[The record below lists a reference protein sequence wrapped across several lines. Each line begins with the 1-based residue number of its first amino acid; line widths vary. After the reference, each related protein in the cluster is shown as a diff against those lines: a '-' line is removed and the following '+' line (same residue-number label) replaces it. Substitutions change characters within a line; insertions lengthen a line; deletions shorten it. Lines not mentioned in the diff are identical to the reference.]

1 MKGCVNPCI
10 GRGHRVP
17 RSCSWTSKA
26 VKKKAGVVENP
37 QVLDHAGLLFDG
49 PSGMAEVPFV

>member
-1 MKGCVNPCI
+1 MKGCVIRCI
-10 GRGHRVP
+10 GRSIGFRV
-17 RSCSWTSKA
+17 RACGRAKRE
-26 VKKKAGVVENP
+26 KKAGVVENP